1 MEDAAEIISALSKFA
16 WPALAAIVLWR
27 AAPYLPDFMSELR
40 KAIRSRGFTVKVGSA
55 ELTVEEATK
64 QTRTML
70 SDLQEKVTQLAS
82 PAVIPAKVPVQG
94 AAAAAAGIAPR
105 SRFPMHVLWVD
116 DHPENNAFITT
127 NLRDEGVQVTEVGS
141 TGEALDHLS
150 RDPTIGAVVTDIGRR
165 EGRDAGVKLV
175 EAARAQYPQLPLL
188 VYSSR
193 KSVGQYIEDLSHL
206 GVAVATS
213 SPVTLL
219 ASLQR
224 AAGDPEL

>member
-1 MEDAAEIISALSKFA
+1 MDDAAEIITALSKFA

-27 AAPYLPDFMSELR
+27 AAPYLPDFMSEIR
-40 KAIRSRGFTVKVGSA
+40 KVIRSRGFKVKVGSV
-55 ELTVEEATK
+55 ELTVEEATE
-64 QTRTML
+64 QTRKML
-70 SDLQEKVTQLAS
+70 SDLQEQVTQLAS
-82 PAVIPAKVPVQG
+82 PAVAPVKVPVQG
-94 AAAAAAGIAPR
+94 AALAAAGITPR
-105 SRFPMHVLWVD
+105 LRFPAHVLWVD

-127 NLRDEGVQVTEVGS
+127 NLRDEGVQVTEVSS
-141 TGEALDHLS
+141 TDEALDRLS

-175 EAARAQYPQLPLL
+175 EAASMQYPQLPLL

-193 KSVGQYIEDLSHL
+193 RSVGQHIDALSRL

-224 AAGDPEL
+224 AAREPEP